1 MRRRDTRGLAV
12 AARER
17 VGRRLLQQLRGAP
30 AAVWL
35 AAVGLGLLWL
45 PWVPGLGALGSSP
58 GSFLQA
64 LWQVEG
70 AALGL
75 SLAVVLFAFQAV
87 YGQRRAATLGEFA
100 EETWLFP
107 IFYVG
112 LLGLVIDGA
121 VLLGGGRGAPGGWAA
136 TWAVVWAVGTAL
148 SLAWL
153 FVRTVRALEPTE
165 LQALRLRRIG
175 HAVRRE
181 VEDLIFRRIALNRLH
196 RFLAAVEIDT
206 PLLLGL
212 AQKDRIAVSARREGE
227 ISDIKL
233 HRLARAAAHADRL
246 ELTKPQIRVHIGDY
260 VRVGTQ
266 IAWLDQQEV
275 RTARRLSRAFR
286 VRRRSER
293 EFRRTLDDLHEEAL
307 RAIEAPSPTTYAEIA
322 DLYEHIFLALPETWA
337 RYGAEYRDAVAGG
350 ADVFEITAHDHL
362 ERQLYDEMTL
372 AARSRS
378 RDIAHDALDLPIK
391 VAQRALELRAL
402 ALSKRM
408 LALWVAARRWLLR
421 YADDEDIRGL
431 LSWSWLRLSEYGYRP
446 TGLVED
452 GPDPESQELG
462 RDALLQIFDAYA
474 QALKDIVDNR
484 PGDTELL
491 ADVNEQFEYPLQNWH
506 PEHHGLDEWHIDAAV
521 RRGADDAELE
531 RLRDQVRDKERR
543 VALKK
548 EIFDWRDLHRFGL
561 LFWIVRNVRDGGDIE
576 QWLPAWG
583 ALRGYFSDPN
593 RMLEILDK
601 GIGEDWED
609 RGRWSWWVMET
620 QTRRSRRAAYGVAV
634 DLEFIQ
640 TFVVLALSSVSADGP
655 PPTLTPQKRVYSR
668 LDDPRTT
675 VRAVVD
681 SDALR
686 PLLPDDRIDE
696 RAEHL
701 IAALEAMREQQR
713 RADED
718 AAIAAPIDLDK
729 IRAFEAS
736 LRSAWAEARE
746 VSKVLDAEAAAAGE
760 PPANA
765 GASWSQWFSKESFV
779 AGSSV
784 VGLDDVAR
792 DSGKSLAAWEW
803 IALLSA
809 AGGAPARAA
818 DGNPVATQIRAAIE
832 ELRAAGYTPSIVVVP
847 MNWQLFTQDDLQ
859 WVSGRGGDA
868 EMPRWLA
875 GDVGNHAFLGYLDGV
890 PIVEEYDSL
899 RGNELPPHVIYVLD
913 LPRFARFREW
923 ETSAEG
929 DSLEIALQSF
939 DEAAAREAITT
950 HRVNFDEGMT
960 EEEKLRVL
968 QLRLRIS
975 ARYAFEI
982 EAADL
987 EAARRLEVPP
997 EIREV

>member
-12 AARER
+12 VLREW
-17 VGRRLLQQLRGAP
+17 VGQRLLQQLRGAP
-30 AAVWL
+30 AVVWL
-35 AAVGLGLLWL
+35 AAVALGFLWL
-45 PWVPGLGALGSSP
+45 PWVPGLSALKDSP
-58 GSFLQA
+58 GSLLQA

-112 LLGLVIDGA
+112 LLGLVIDGV
-121 VLLGGGRGAPGGWAA
+121 VLLGGGRGARGGWAA
-136 TWAVVWAVGTAL
+136 TWAVVWAVATAL

-153 FVRTVRALEPTE
+153 FVRTVRALEPAE

-181 VEDLIFRRIALNRLH
+181 VEDLIFRRIALDQLH
-196 RFLAAVEIDT
+196 RFLAAVEVDS
-206 PLLLGL
+206 PLLLGS
-212 AQKDRIAVSARREGE
+212 AQRDMIAVAARREGE

-233 HRLARAAAHADRL
+233 HWLARAAAHADRL
-246 ELTKPQIRVHIGDY
+246 ELKKPQVRVQIGDY

-266 IAWLDQQEV
+266 VAWLDQQEV
-275 RTARRLSRAFR
+275 RRARRLSRAFR
-286 VRRRSER
+286 IRRRSER

-322 DLYEHIFLALPETWA
+322 DLYQHIFLALPETWA
-337 RYGAEYRDAVAGG
+337 RYGAEYRDAIAGG
-350 ADVFEITAHDHL
+350 AGLLEITAHDHL
-362 ERQLYDEMTL
+362 ERQLYEEMTL

-378 RDIAHDALDLPIK
+378 RDIAHDALDLPIQ
-391 VAQRALELRAL
+391 VAQRALDLRAL

-421 YADDEDIRGL
+421 YADDEDVRGL
-431 LSWSWLRLSEYGYRP
+431 LRWSWLRLSEYGYRP
-446 TGLVED
+446 TRLVED
-452 GPDPESQELG
+452 EPGQESQELG

-474 QALKDIVDNR
+474 QALKDIVDAR
-484 PGDTELL
+484 PADTELL
-491 ADVNEQFEYPLQNWH
+491 ADVNEQFEYPLQTWH
-506 PEHHGLDEWHIDAAV
+506 PEHHGPDEWHVDAAA

-531 RLRDQVRDKERR
+531 RLRNEVREKEQR

-548 EIFDWRDLHRFGL
+548 ELVDWRELHRFGL
-561 LFWIVRNVRDGGDIE
+561 LFWIVRNVRDGGDTGR
-576 QWLPAWG
+576 WLPAWG

-609 RGRWSWWVMET
+609 RGRWSSWVMEK
-620 QTRRSRRAAYGVAV
+620 RGSRRATYGIAV

-640 TFVVLALSSVSADGP
+640 TFVVLALAAVSPDGP
-655 PPTLTPQKRVYSR
+655 PPPLTPRKRVYSR

-675 VRAVVD
+675 VRAVVE
-681 SDALR
+681 SAPLR
-686 PLLPDDRIDE
+686 ALLPDDRLDE
-696 RAEHL
+696 RAEQL
-701 IAALEAMREQQR
+701 IVSLEAMREQQR

-718 AAIAAPIDLDK
+718 ATIAASIDLDK
-729 IRAFEAS
+729 TAAFEAT
-736 LRSAWAEARE
+736 LRTAWTEGRE
-746 VSKVLDAEAAAAGE
+746 ISRVLGERESAAGE

-765 GASWSQWFSKESFV
+765 GASWTGRFSKESFV
-779 AGSSV
+779 AGSTV
-784 VGLDDVAR
+784 VGLEDVAR
-792 DSGKSLAAWEW
+792 DAGKSLAAWEW
-803 IALLSA
+803 IALLTA
-809 AGGAPARAA
+809 AGGAPARAG
-818 DGNPVATQIRAAIE
+818 DGTTAATQIRAAIE
-832 ELRAAGYTPSIVVVP
+832 ELRAAGYSPSVVVVP

-859 WVSGRGGDA
+859 WVPNRGGDA
-868 EMPRWLA
+868 ETPQWLV

-890 PIVEEYDSL
+890 PVVVEYDSL

-913 LPRFARFREW
+913 LRRFARFREW
-923 ETSAEG
+923 ETSGEG
-929 DSLEIALQSF
+929 DSLQIALQAF
-939 DEAAAREAITT
+939 DEAAAREAITSR
-950 HRVNFDEGMT
+950 RVNFDEGMT
-960 EEEKLRVL
+960 EEEKLRLL
-968 QLRLRIS
+968 QLRVRIS

-982 EAADL
+982 EVTDL
-987 EAARRLEVPP
+987 QAARRLEVPS